1 MRLILFDVDGTLVYS
16 DKKDSY
22 SFADTY
28 EELYGLPFPSIDWRK
43 YTHVT
48 DTTIINTVIQD
59 HFQRPFSQEEWDTFQ
74 ERYISKLKQNRKQ
87 SPADFKS
94 VRGATPLVN
103 ELLAH
108 PDYAVGVGTG
118 GWKAP
123 AMVKLQHVG
132 INIAEEVVVG
142 ADGKSRRETILE
154 EAIARAQQMLGE
166 RFEKIVY
173 IGDAEWDVRTT
184 RNMEL
189 DFIGVRHKGDVEV
202 LEQLGAQHVIAE
214 YTDMN
219 VFLDLVEQAQP
230 PGGEL

>member
-1 MRLILFDVDGTLVYS
+1 MKLILFDVDGTLVYS

-28 EELYGLPFPSIDWRK
+28 EELYGMPFPSIDWRN
-43 YTHVT
+43 YPHVT

-59 HFQRPFSQEEWDTFQ
+59 HFQRPFSQEEWDAFQ
-74 ERYISKLKQNRKQ
+74 ERYISKLRHNRKH

-94 VRGATPLVN
+94 VSGAAPLVN
-103 ELLAH
+103 ALLEH
-108 PDYAVGVGTG
+108 PDYVVGVGTG

-132 INIAEEVVVG
+132 IHIDEEVVVG
-142 ADGKSRRETILE
+142 ADGKSRREAILD
-154 EAIARAQQMLGE
+154 EAIIRAEQRAG
-166 RFEKIVY
+166 RTFEKIVY

-189 DFIGVRHKGDVEV
+189 GFIGVRHRGDVDV
-202 LEQLGAQHVIAE
+202 LMELGARHVIAE
-214 YTDMN
+214 YTDMDT
-219 VFLDLVEQAQP
+219 FLELVEEAQSP
-230 PGGEL
+230 EA